1 MLNYE
6 NESANKKVITSINGK
21 ELDKKD
27 WFSVRVYNL
36 EYKPIIE
43 EIYNIANQ
51 FNIGKSDYIQDTE
64 DDYTIEIFQGDTTKP
79 FINTGK

>member
-51 FNIGKSDYIQDTE
+51 FNRGKSDYI
-64 DDYTIEIFQGDTTKP
+64 
-79 FINTGK
+79 